1 VSVFTLELPELNV
14 GFGLVLAITGP
25 FVMFTKCNEVIAV
38 VRALKSRAMP
48 LPQKR

>member
-14 GFGLVLAITGP
+14 VFGLVLAITGP
-25 FVMFTKCNEVIAV
+25 FVMFTKCNKVIAV